1 VLKDIELYTHFVQHL
16 ANYCFRPL
24 TSPRPNIA
32 RLDGRLTTI
41 DTLPGGPV
49 KLLERILIEFYT
61 NGEIKQAVYFLI
73 PQDEAYENL
82 VAEKVIPRS
91 ELVGINWGSRGDYE
105 KLRDT
110 WKRQFSFQIAPTTP
124 KITAVTADFLTFGKL
139 VRALTLAGFAP
150 TTGLFG
156 NIRLERKVDEALLGN
171 ERIPM
176 TEVVEVE
183 VSDQGRI
190 TGGTLQLIPD
200 AEDKRGLGVHKKLS
214 RSDLENGDVT
224 RWMNVTRWTLFIRD
238 ARKGERDPNEK
249 P

>member
-1 VLKDIELYTHFVQHL
+1 VKG
-16 ANYCFRPL
+16 PL
-24 TSPRPNIA
+24 QGGVHAA
-32 RLDGRLTTI
+32 REQAHRL
-41 DTLPGGPV
+41 
-49 KLLERILIEFYT
+49 RILRR
-61 NGEIKQAVYFLI
+61 FL
-73 PQDEAYENL
+73 
-82 VAEKVIPRS
+82 
-91 ELVGINWGSRGDYE
+91 GINWAAGGRYS
-105 KLRDT
+105 KLKDT
-110 WKRQFSFQIAPTTP
+110 WVQLFRSQVISAKEKRDGTT
-124 KITAVTADFLTFGKL
+124 TDFLLFGKL

-156 NIRLERKVDEALLGN
+156 NIRLERKVDKVLLGN
-171 ERIPM
+171 ELIPM

-224 RWMNVTRWTLFIRD
+224 RWMLFIRD
-238 ARKGERDPNEK
+238 VWTGKRDQNEK